1 MFRRQ
6 IQEACDCGRDVDL
19 ARRSGHP
26 RRRQPLAEEQQRHA
40 PLEDEPR
47 SLVRRLRRRKI
58 GGPDVVPVDAAV
70 IAVDHEQRP
79 VHQALRL
86 QRLQQLAQRGVGVM
100 DALQVVAGD
109 GPLELAERQPLWR
122 DVERTM
128 AGEAHHVHREGPFA
142 RDQRRDLRVDDTV
155 GNLVASAVRMQLP
168 PPVPVVEP
176 GRYVHVVP
184 VVDRQV
190 VPVERQ
196 GLEAA
201 LAKQRRQAA

>member
-1 MFRRQ
+1 
-6 IQEACDCGRDVDL
+6 
-19 ARRSGHP
+19 
-26 RRRQPLAEEQQRHA
+26 
-40 PLEDEPR
+40 
-47 SLVRRLRRRKI
+47 
-58 GGPDVVPVDAAV
+58 
-70 IAVDHEQRP
+70 
-79 VHQALRL
+79 
-86 QRLQQLAQRGVGVM
+86 M

-122 DVERTM
+122 HVERTM